1 MKDIL
6 EYIAKGIVDEP
17 DAVEVTERE
26 GDRGPILELRVAQA
40 DMGKV
45 IGKGG
50 RTVKAIRRVMGAAAL
65 QRNTRVLIDIVE

>member
-6 EYIAKGIVDEP
+6 EYIAKHLVDEP
-17 DAVEVTERE
+17 DAVEVNERQ
-26 GDRGPILELRVAQA
+26 GDRGPILELKVAQP

-65 QRNTRVLIDIVE
+65 QRDTRVLIDIVE